1 MGFHTSDSVT
11 LAAPKRERASR
22 VSLSLVSSNHD
33 AEAGFFND
41 PSQILPPLEPPPRI
55 PVRSSLH
62 QRASHSRINLGLFS
76 SKRSSNNTS
85 TPTPGSP
92 SSTSAVTHSF
102 HRTSWLSGTTSS
114 LSLPHGQPHAEAL
127 SLAGSSGVSLS
138 TAGGSSGGASSI
150 PVGQK
155 LPRRKVAVSDPF
167 MFPLVAAPSPTHSVS
182 VLSPALLEV
191 PFSPSRAAPS
201 PLSEVGRT
209 HGDNISEIHGSES
222 TTVHAIRAPR
232 GMVEN
237 VRESP
242 PPSVRSHNLWPA
254 SWGLSRIQR
263 IFHSRERGRASSSA
277 CDPAFSFFPRY
288 STIRTVLAQPMGQRQ
303 ASLMHSSPPHTPS
316 RPLSVRRSPRNV
328 RGKFGATYI
337 SPPLPQTSAPFHH
350 QSGNNSF
357 PPPIPV
363 IRQRDGKDCGHNG
376 MLTAVGELAQGSDR
390 ETENVVPETGKRTS
404 AIANRPNHKG
414 KGLGNAQGAS
424 REAIISTSAAPTSRL
439 SIRQNSVVG
448 YIYPCKYCTRTWF
461 EECSCLATPDL
472 TVVPAPEKD
481 PGAEI
486 GTRFPPQ
493 GAYPPSVLP
502 LHSSPIPS
510 RQNSLFAGGL
520 EARGSADTGQVK
532 TSQTQPRLPPAPLP
546 QPPYASR
553 SKPISSMGNRHG
565 RRGGSDEF
573 VKQGQGKFSWSN
585 ISLPIATRRPV
596 SSSSSALGPPL
607 TSSKRKPPPENT
619 YRAVRSTQPS
629 STFPSPPSSPNAPSF
644 VLSPAAR
651 DVLGIPSSTTIARST
666 RTASGQH
673 RVDHQRQSSAASG
686 SSSASQPGA
695 PLRLWSSR
703 PSSGSDAQG
712 MVVVPS
718 GALGLGRGK
727 VSLKSVA
734 NATGVG
740 VGAGEVEITGEEG
753 MDPVKE
759 RDRMRRGLAALGL
772 LNEEGVEVGAGTWGG
787 GDGSVHAEGAMRVY
801 HDRAVGRRGSGREV
815 RRQGSNR
822 GKGRPKGEFPEPLEP
837 FLPLPP
843 G

>member
-22 VSLSLVSSNHD
+22 VSLSLVSSNHNTK
-33 AEAGFFND
+33 AGLFND

-62 QRASHSRINLGLFS
+62 QRASNSRINLGLFS
-76 SKRSSNNTS
+76 SKRSSNNTL

-114 LSLPHGQPHAEAL
+114 VSLPHGQPHAEAL
-127 SLAGSSGVSLS
+127 SLAGCSGVSLS
-138 TAGGSSGGASSI
+138 TADGSSGGASSI
-150 PVGQK
+150 PVDPK
-155 LPRRKVAVSDPF
+155 SPRRKVAVSDPF

-209 HGDNISEIHGSES
+209 NGDNISEIRGGES

-232 GMVEN
+232 GMVEK

-242 PPSVRSHNLWPA
+242 PPSVRSHNRWPA
-254 SWGLSRIQR
+254 SWSLSRIQK
-263 IFHSRERGRASSSA
+263 IFHSRQRGEASSSA
-277 CDPAFSFFPRY
+277 CDPASSSFPRY
-288 STIRTVLAQPMGQRQ
+288 STVRTVLAQPMGQRQ
-303 ASLMHSSPPHTPS
+303 ASLMPSSPPHTPS
-316 RPLSVRRSPRNV
+316 RPLTVRRSVRNV
-328 RGKFGATYI
+328 RGMFGATYI
-337 SPPLPQTSAPFHH
+337 SPPLPQTSALFHH

-363 IRQRDGKDCGHNG
+363 IRQRDGKDCVNNG
-376 MLTAVGELAQGSDR
+376 MLTTVGELAQGSDR
-390 ETENVVPETGKRTS
+390 ETENMVPETDKKTS

-414 KGLGNAQGAS
+414 KRLGSAQGAS
-424 REAIISTSAAPTSRL
+424 REATISTSAAPTSRL

-448 YIYPCKYCTRTWF
+448 YIYPCKYCTRNWL
-461 EECSCLATPDL
+461 EDCSCLATQGL
-472 TVVPAPEKD
+472 TAVPAPEKD
-481 PGAEI
+481 PGTEI
-486 GTRFPPQ
+486 GTRSPPQ
-493 GAYPPSVLP
+493 GTYPPSVLP
-502 LHSSPIPS
+502 SHNSPIPS
-510 RQNSLFAGGL
+510 RQNSRFGESL
-520 EARGSADTGQVK
+520 EARGLADTDPVK
-532 TSQTQPRLPPAPLP
+532 TLQTQPRVPPAPLP

-553 SKPISSMGNRHG
+553 SNPFSSMGNRHG
-565 RRGGSDEF
+565 RRGASDEF

-585 ISLPIATRRPV
+585 ISLPIATHRSV
-596 SSSSSALGPPL
+596 SSSSSTLGPPL
-607 TSSKRKPPPENT
+607 TSSKRIPPPVNK
-619 YRAVRSTQPS
+619 YQAVRSTQTS
-629 STFPSPPSSPNAPSF
+629 STFPSPPSSPKAPSF

-651 DVLGIPSSTTIARST
+651 DVLGIPSSTTNARRT

-673 RVDHQRQSSAASG
+673 RGDHQRRSSAASG

-695 PLRLWSSR
+695 SLRLWSSR

-727 VSLKSVA
+727 
-734 NATGVG
+734 
-740 VGAGEVEITGEEG
+740 VEITGEEG

-772 LNEEGVEVGAGTWGG
+772 LNEEGVEVGQGFGG
-787 GDGSVHAEGAMRVY
+787 ETEVY
-801 HDRAVGRRGSGREV
+801 MLRE
-815 RRQGSNR
+815 Q
-822 GKGRPKGEFPEPLEP
+822 
-837 FLPLPP
+837 
-843 G
+843 